1 MSDDENEAVYV
12 YWMGPGGSDPLCLAH
27 EAEAARLGVEFR
39 NYGWVSGDDFIC
51 SKTDKGYLGTEWDAQ
66 SQQWRH
72 CFEQY
77 DKDRMVKV
85 LMALGI
91 AYPAQLNKMGSKF
104 G

>member
-51 SKTDKGYLGTEWDAQ
+51 SKTDKGISWN
-66 SQQWRH
+66 
-72 CFEQY
+72 
-77 DKDRMVKV
+77 RMGRAKPT
-85 LMALGI
+85 MANTTSKNTKRI
-91 AYPAQLNKMGSKF
+91 AWSKR
-104 G
+104 